1 MTLGEKLKDIRKRF
15 GLSQE
20 KLANIL
26 NVSRQA
32 ITKWENDTGIPDISN
47 LQEIS
52 KVFGITVDYLLNNQN
67 RLPALSMKK
76 ELDKGKYKNK
86 IFSYVEILNEYYPSP
101 WEVYPLIRE
110 KKPSKLENAFDF
122 MIGAGTVGLAD
133 ALGDMSPYYL
143 AVKDDLKML
152 VNIKDW
158 TLTVHELPS
167 DINVKKFKFGK
178 NQFNRCGKLNFK
190 KDNLNN

>member
-20 KLANIL
+20 KLANML

-86 IFSYVEILNEYYPSP
+86 IFSYAEILNKYYP
-101 WEVYPLIRE
+101 
-110 KKPSKLENAFDF
+110 
-122 MIGAGTVGLAD
+122 
-133 ALGDMSPYYL
+133 
-143 AVKDDLKML
+143 
-152 VNIKDW
+152 
-158 TLTVHELPS
+158 
-167 DINVKKFKFGK
+167 
-178 NQFNRCGKLNFK
+178 
-190 KDNLNN
+190 